1 MITLEKYVTVFGLVL
16 VGLALVHLIVAV
28 IGRVVGG

>member
-1 MITLEKYVTVFGLVL
+1 MITLEKYVTVAGLVL
-16 VGLALVHLIVAV
+16 VGLALVNLIVAV